1 MQYQSQDISRFNFL
15 VTGGAG
21 FIGSNI
27 VAYLIDN
34 QAKKIRI
41 LDNLSTGYLKNI
53 EPFLSLP
60 NVEFIQGDIASVEMC
75 LRACEGIDYV
85 FHQAALGSVPRSI
98 QNPLASHEANV
109 TGFLNILW
117 ACKENKVKRLVY
129 ASSSSVY
136 GDSPI
141 LPKKEHQIGKPLSP
155 YALTKSINEQY
166 AEVFA
171 RVYGTE
177 SIGLRYFN
185 VFGYN
190 QSPEGAY
197 AAVIP
202 LFMKALQSQKSP
214 IIHGDG
220 KQTRDF
226 TFVEN
231 AVQANIRAMFVENP
245 EAVNRVYNIACGEQ
259 LSVLEI
265 FEILRDFFKVDIEPQ
280 FTESRKGDIRD
291 SLADISDAQKFLG
304 YKPTIFAKEG
314 LKLTAE
320 WFRENL

>member
-1 MQYQSQDISRFNFL
+1 MQYHTQDISRYSFL

-27 VAYLIDN
+27 VAYLIDS

-60 NVEFIQGDIASVEMC
+60 NVEFIQESISSIEVCMQ
-75 LRACEGIDYV
+75 ACKGIDYV
-85 FHQAALGSVPRSI
+85 FHQAALGSIPRSI
-98 QNPLASHEANV
+98 QNPLSSHETNV

-117 ACKENKVKRLVY
+117 ACKENKVKRLIY

-136 GDSPI
+136 GDSPT
-141 LPKKEHQIGKPLSP
+141 LPKKETDLGKPLSP

-166 AEVFA
+166 AELFA
-171 RVYGTE
+171 RMYGVE

-202 LFMKALQSQKSP
+202 LFMKALSAGKSP
-214 IIHGDG
+214 IIYGDG

-226 TFVEN
+226 TFIEN
-231 AVQANIRAMFVENP
+231 AIQANIKAAFVENP
-245 EAVNRVYNIACGEQ
+245 QALNRVYNIACGEQ
-259 LSVLEI
+259 TSVLEV
-265 FEILRDFFKVDIEPQ
+265 FEILRKIFKVSVEPQ
-280 FTESRKGDIRD
+280 FAPPRKGDITH
-291 SLADISDAQKFLG
+291 SLADINQARKFLG
-304 YKPTIFAKEG
+304 YEPTVFVREG
-314 LKLTAE
+314 LQLTAE
-320 WFRENL
+320 WFMEQ